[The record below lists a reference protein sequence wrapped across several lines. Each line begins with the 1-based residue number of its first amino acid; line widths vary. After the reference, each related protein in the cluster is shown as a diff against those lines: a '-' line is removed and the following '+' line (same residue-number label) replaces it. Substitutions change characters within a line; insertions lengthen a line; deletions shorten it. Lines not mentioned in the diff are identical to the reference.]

1 MKNIFKKILKK
12 VGTKLKYISNIGG
25 NIAKMGGMK
34 VKSLKDHM
42 RKPGGMR

>member
-1 MKNIFKKILKK
+1 MLKKLLKKI
-12 VGTKLKYISNIGG
+12 GGKLKDLATIGS

>member
-1 MKNIFKKILKK
+1 MFKKILKK
-12 VGTKLKYISNIGG
+12 VGAKLKDMATIGG

-42 RKPGGMR
+42 RKPRGMR